1 MAIPFGALRPAD
13 SVGVVGG
20 AQRSAE
26 DAAEVVGDDV
36 VVADALAFAVNPV
49 DELNQ
54 LERLDL
60 KAGLFHHFARHA
72 GGEGFAQLEM
82 AAGKGP
88 MALERLAAAADQQHA
103 AVLHNHGANA
113 DQGGRWKLAL
123 HALYDN
129 GRGAIARKWGVE
141 RASGCNGKARK
152 CRTLISE
159 PAVRI
164 LTRYILGEILSHT
177 LIGCALF
184 TFILFMPQLPHILEV
199 VVRNSSTLTNVL
211 EIFLFTLPNLFKVTI
226 PMSVLVGVLLG
237 LSRLAADSEIIAMR
251 ASGLGIGYFV
261 RVSSIVAI
269 GGTLLGLG
277 NSLYL
282 APRANQGILEMEQ
295 SLETSQAS
303 YEIQPRVFYEDFKN
317 FVLYVQDV
325 RAGTGASNW
334 RQVFMADVSDRSN
347 PIITTAASAT
357 VVNDNSQELLM
368 RLREGSR
375 HETVAGQAQQYN
387 ISTFTTTDMPLALS
401 QQSDVHL
408 GRLDTAIFALPFN
421 VLLERIREQQASPVT
436 SPDLKRFLI
445 ELHNRFAF
453 PAACLV
459 LMLVGVPLGVASGR
473 GGKSSG
479 FVLTIL
485 LVFIYYFLSFTGT
498 ALGRQDKLPVFFAVW
513 SANLIFAAAGIF
525 LLWQMASG
533 GRILSA
539 ISAWFSRSPRIS
551 IKANGAHLAGL
562 LGRFQPRA
570 RATKT
575 HSRNAFPRILDEY
588 VIRQFLGMFLL
599 VQTAFV
605 MLMIVFTFFDVVG
618 DMLRNHIPI
627 TMVGAYLVN
636 LTPSLTYQ
644 IAPLAVLIAALVTF
658 GVLNR
663 NSEIIA
669 MKATGISLYRLVIP
683 IVSIAMILAVCLFLF
698 AQYYLPQAN
707 RKQEALRATIKGRPP
722 QTFLHPEQKWIFGQ
736 PRPGEPSRIFY
747 YQFFDADKNEFANLS
762 VFEFNPSTFQL
773 SRRIFAERAAWDQG
787 AGNWRLM
794 NGWERDIQG
803 ANVTD
808 YKDFPVTTFPEI
820 HEAPD
825 YFTKEDLEAQ
835 EMNFGQLDHYIRDL
849 SQSGFDTM
857 RLRVA
862 LWHKVAYPLVA
873 VVMVVLAIPFAL
885 SMGRRGSLT
894 GIAAAIAVA
903 LAYLMVDGL
912 FGALGDVNYLPSA
925 LAAWASD
932 ILFGLVGGYLLLR
945 TPT

>member
-1 MAIPFGALRPAD
+1 
-13 SVGVVGG
+13 
-20 AQRSAE
+20 
-26 DAAEVVGDDV
+26 
-36 VVADALAFAVNPV
+36 
-49 DELNQ
+49 
-54 LERLDL
+54 
-60 KAGLFHHFARHA
+60 
-72 GGEGFAQLEM
+72 
-82 AAGKGP
+82 
-88 MALERLAAAADQQHA
+88 
-103 AVLHNHGANA
+103 
-113 DQGGRWKLAL
+113 
-123 HALYDN
+123 
-129 GRGAIARKWGVE
+129 
-141 RASGCNGKARK
+141 
-152 CRTLISE
+152 
-159 PAVRI
+159 VRI

-199 VVRNSSTLTNVL
+199 VVRNSSTFTSVL

-237 LSRLAADSEIIAMR
+237 LSRLAADSEVIAMR

-261 RVSSIVAI
+261 RVSAIVAVA
-269 GGTLLGLG
+269 GTLLGLG

-282 APRANQGILEMEQ
+282 APRANQAILEMEQ

-347 PIITTAASAT
+347 PLITTAASAT
-357 VVNDNSQELLM
+357 VVNDSTQELLM
-368 RLREGSR
+368 RLRDGSR
-375 HETVAGQAQQYN
+375 HETVAGQPQQYN

-408 GRLDTAIFALPFN
+408 GRLDTVIYALPLN
-421 VLLERIREQQASPVT
+421 VLLDRIREQQSNPAS

-485 LVFIYYFLSFTGT
+485 LVFIYYFLSATGT
-498 ALGRQDKLPVFFAVW
+498 QLGRQNKLPVFFAVW

-539 ISAWFSRSPRIS
+539 ISGWLSRVPKVPA
-551 IKANGAHLAGL
+551 KAHGAHLAGL
-562 LGRFQPRA
+562 LGRLQPRA
-570 RATKT
+570 QATKT
-575 HSRNAFPRILDEY
+575 HSIRSHSRHAFPRILDEY
-588 VIRQFLGMFLL
+588 VIREFLGMFLL

-605 MLMIVFTFFDVVG
+605 MLMIVFTFFDLIG
-618 DMLRNHIPI
+618 DMLRNHIPVT
-627 TMVGAYLVN
+627 TMGAYLVN
-636 LTPSLTYQ
+636 LTPSMIYQ

-683 IVSIAMILAVCLFLF
+683 IVSIAMILAVSLFLF
-698 AQYYLPQAN
+698 DQYYLPQAN

-747 YQFFDADKNEFANLS
+747 YQFFDTDKNEFANLS
-762 VFEFNPSTFQL
+762 VFEFNASTFEL
-773 SRRIFAERAAWDQG
+773 SRRIYAERAAWDAD
-787 AGNWRLM
+787 AGTWRFM
-794 NGWERDIQG
+794 KGWERDIRG
-803 ANVTD
+803 ANVTG
-808 YKDFPVTTFPEI
+808 YKDFLVTTFPEI

-894 GIAAAIAVA
+894 GIAVAIAVA
-903 LAYLMVDGL
+903 LAYLMLDGL
-912 FGALGDVNYLPSA
+912 FGALGNVNYLPSA
-925 LAAWASD
+925 LAAWSSD